1 MLSPLN
7 ALICLADITTLK
19 GKFYYYYLCF
29 TDEVKCYL
37 EMLHVIPEIVH
48 LARGKPEF

>member
-7 ALICLADITTLK
+7 ALIFLADIITLK
-19 GKFYYYYLCF
+19 GKYYYYLCF

-48 LARGKPEF
+48 LVRGKPEF